1 MRFGEYPPRGSAIC
15 DDETAAG
22 APDGNSAGHRSRNE
36 EAWGEADPDFPETE
50 AKALTALGFSKPM
63 IARMREQALRH
74 GTSIEA
80 ELLHSG
86 EVCEEAYYGAIARLL
101 RLPFIDTI
109 DPGLVQD
116 AMTLDSQLR
125 RPTMVRLVHR
135 SRAPETVIVPEAGR
149 LAELAAALTAMP
161 MLGRDLA
168 VTTPSAIRKAVW
180 EAGSGRRGRETTNGL
195 FERQPAFSAR
205 TVLSGQQ
212 GFVAGAVVAGT
223 VAAFLSIPMI
233 MLLFLHIILSL
244 IYFASLMLRLMALA
258 LKMHRPN
265 PPTRLDLHT
274 GPLPRYTVMVALYR
288 EAPVVGQLIAC
299 LERLDWPRALIDI
312 KLVCEADDQETIAA
326 LTAHQPGP
334 QFEIIAVPPIG
345 PRTKPKALTY
355 ALSCARG
362 EFLAIYD
369 AEDRPHPMQ
378 LREAHATFLKGPPEL
393 ACLQAPLIIA
403 NARQSPLS
411 ALFSLEYSAL
421 FRGLLPMLA
430 RRRMPLPLGGTS
442 NHFKTT
448 ILKEAGGWDPY
459 NVTEDADMGLR
470 LYRLGYRSDVLTCQT
485 LEDAPV
491 EVPVWMAQ
499 RARWFKGWLQT
510 WLVLMRDPARLVRD
524 IGIPAFA
531 TFQLMVGGMLIS
543 ALLHP
548 LIFVFLWLG
557 ASAMLDAPK
566 DDLPLGVIS
575 LFVMD
580 FVNIIGSYLIF
591 LGLGVGSM
599 IDHEKRLIGWRWA
612 LVPLYWLMISVAAW
626 RAAIE
631 LKTKPFHWNKTPHSP
646 TSKTLSQ
653 QGGPLGLGVPS
664 RGKR

>member
-1 MRFGEYPPRGSAIC
+1 MRFGEYPPQGSAIC
-15 DDETAAG
+15 DDEPATG
-22 APDGNSAGHRSRNE
+22 PGSNSTSHRLDSE
-36 EAWGEADPDFPETE
+36 EQWERADPDFPEAE
-50 AKALTALGFSKPM
+50 ARALTALGFSKPV
-63 IARMREQALRH
+63 IARMRERAFFH

-80 ELLHSG
+80 ELLRSG
-86 EVCEEAYYGAIARLL
+86 EVREEAYYGAIARLL
-101 RLPFIDTI
+101 RLPFIETI

-116 AMTLDSQLR
+116 AMTLDSQLT

-135 SRAPETVIVPEAGR
+135 NRAPETVIVPEAGR
-149 LAELAAALTAMP
+149 LAELAVVLATLP
-161 MLGRDLA
+161 RLGRDLA
-168 VTTPSAIRKAVW
+168 ITTPGAIRKAVW
-180 EAGSGRRGRETTNGL
+180 AAGASRRGREVTNGL

-205 TVLSGQQ
+205 TVLSGAQ
-212 GFVAGAVVAGT
+212 GFVAGAVVAAT
-223 VAAFLSIPMI
+223 VAAFFIVPVV
-233 MLLFLHIILSL
+233 MLLFLHIVLTL
-244 IYFASLMLRLMALA
+244 TYFASLMLRLTALI
-258 LKMHRPN
+258 LKVHRPS
-265 PPTRLDLHT
+265 PIERLSRQT

-288 EAPVVGQLIAC
+288 EAPVVGQLLTC
-299 LERLDWPRALIDI
+299 LDRLDWPRALLDI
-312 KLVCEADDQETIAA
+312 KLVCEEDDTETIAA
-326 LTAHQPGP
+326 LLALQPGP
-334 QFEIIAVPPIG
+334 QFEIVTVPSIG

-355 ALSCARG
+355 ALSSARG

-369 AEDRPHPMQ
+369 AEDRPHPQQ
-378 LREAHATFLKGPPEL
+378 LREAYLTFLKGPAEL
-393 ACLQAPLIIA
+393 VCLQAPLIIA

-442 NHFKTT
+442 NHFKTA
-448 ILKEAGGWDPY
+448 ILKQVGGWDPY

-491 EVPVWMAQ
+491 DVSVWMAQ

-510 WLVLMRDPARLVRD
+510 WLVLMRDPVRLMREM
-524 IGIPAFA
+524 GLTAFI

-557 ASAMLDAPK
+557 ASALLEAPK

-580 FVNIIGSYLIF
+580 FVNILGSYLIF

-612 LVPLYWLMISVAAW
+612 LVPFYWLMISVAAW

-631 LKTKPFHWNKTPHSP
+631 LKTKPFHWNKTPHVP
-646 TSKTLSQ
+646 TSKN
-653 QGGPLGLGVPS
+653 
-664 RGKR
+664 

>member
-1 MRFGEYPPRGSAIC
+1 MC
-15 DDETAAG
+15 DDEPADAG
-22 APDGNSAGHRSRNE
+22 QGSSSPSPQLGDE
-36 EAWGEADPDFPETE
+36 EPWEKAEPDFPEEETR
-50 AKALTALGFSKPM
+50 ALAALGFSKPLVR
-63 IARMREQALRH
+63 RMREQALCH
-74 GTSIEA
+74 GTSVEA
-80 ELLHSG
+80 ELLRSG
-86 EVCEEAYYGAIARLL
+86 EVREEAYYGAIARLL
-101 RLPFIDTI
+101 RLPFIQTI

-116 AMTLDSQLR
+116 AMTLDSQLT
-125 RPTMVRLVHR
+125 RPTMIRLAHR
-135 SRAPETVIVPEAGR
+135 GRAPETVIVPEAGR
-149 LAELAAALTAMP
+149 LAELAAALATLP
-161 MLGRDLA
+161 PLGRDLA
-168 VTTPSAIRKAVW
+168 ITTPSAIRKAVW
-180 EAGSGRRGRETTNGL
+180 AAGAGRRGREVTNGL

-205 TVLSGQQ
+205 TVLSGSQ
-212 GFVAGAVVAGT
+212 GFIAGAMVAAMA
-223 VAAFLSIPMI
+223 AAFLIVPVL
-233 MLLFLHIILSL
+233 MLLILHVVLSL
-244 IYFASLMLRLMALA
+244 TYFASLMLRLTALA
-258 LKMHRPN
+258 LKMHRPSTT
-265 PPTRLDLHT
+265 TRLSLQA

-288 EAPVVGQLIAC
+288 EAPVVSQLIAC
-299 LERLDWPRALIDI
+299 LERLDWPRARIDI
-312 KLVCEADDQETIAA
+312 KLVCEEDDTETIDA
-326 LTAHQPGP
+326 LVALQPGP
-334 QFEIIAVPPIG
+334 QFEIITVPAIG

-355 ALSCARG
+355 ALSSARG
-362 EFLAIYD
+362 EYLAIYD
-369 AEDRPHPMQ
+369 AEDRPHPKQ

-442 NHFKTT
+442 NHFKTA
-448 ILKEAGGWDPY
+448 ILKQVGGWDPY

-491 EVPVWMAQ
+491 DASIWMAQ

-510 WLVLMRDPARLVRD
+510 WLVLMRDPVKLMREMGLA
-524 IGIPAFA
+524 AFL

-557 ASAMLDAPK
+557 ASALLEAPK
-566 DDLPLGVIS
+566 DDLPLGVVS

-580 FVNIIGSYLIF
+580 FVNILGSYLIF

-599 IDHEKRLIGWRWA
+599 IDHEKRLVGWRWT
-612 LVPLYWLMISVAAW
+612 LVPFYWLMISIAAW

-646 TSKTLSQ
+646 TSKH
-653 QGGPLGLGVPS
+653 
-664 RGKR
+664 

>member
-1 MRFGEYPPRGSAIC
+1 MRFGEYPPQGSAVC
-15 DDETAAG
+15 DDEPATSLPNGGSEDRQANDQEFRG
-22 APDGNSAGHRSRNE
+22 D
-36 EAWGEADPDFPETE
+36 ADPDPPEAE
-50 AKALTALGFSKPM
+50 AAVLAALGFSKPM
-63 IARMREQALRH
+63 IARMRERALRH

-80 ELLHSG
+80 ELLRSG
-86 EVCEEAYYGAIARLL
+86 EVREEAYYGAIARLL

-109 DPGLVQD
+109 DPRLVQD
-116 AMTLDSQLR
+116 AMTLDSQLI
-125 RPTMVRLVHR
+125 RPTMIRLAHR
-135 SRAPETVIVPEAGR
+135 SRAPETVIVPEAAR
-149 LAELAAALTAMP
+149 LAELAAALTTMP
-161 MLGRDLA
+161 MLGRNLA
-168 VTTPSAIRKAVW
+168 ITTPGAIRKAVW
-180 EAGSGRRGRETTNGL
+180 AEGAGRRGQETTNGL

-205 TVLSGQQ
+205 TVLSGKQ
-212 GFVAGAVVAGT
+212 GFFAGALVAGT
-223 VAAFLSIPMI
+223 IAAFLIIPVVT
-233 MLLFLHIILSL
+233 LLSLHIILSL
-244 IYFASLMLRLMALA
+244 TYLASLLLRLTALA
-258 LKMHRPN
+258 LKMHLPS
-265 PPTRLDLHT
+265 PATRFNLKA

-299 LERLDWPRALIDI
+299 LERLDWPHTLIDI
-312 KLVCEADDQETIAA
+312 KLVCEDDDAETIAA
-326 LTAHQPGP
+326 LTALELGP
-334 QFEIIAVPPIG
+334 QFEIVTVPPIG

-355 ALSCARG
+355 ALSSARG

-369 AEDRPHPMQ
+369 AEDRPHPLQ
-378 LREAHATFLKGPPEL
+378 LREAHATFVNGPPNL

-403 NARQSPLS
+403 NARKSPLS

-442 NHFKTT
+442 NHFKTE
-448 ILKEAGGWDPY
+448 ILKKVGGWDPY

-491 EVPVWMAQ
+491 QVSVWMAQ
-499 RARWFKGWLQT
+499 RARWYKGWLQT
-510 WLVLMRDPARLVRD
+510 WLVLMRDPARLMREM
-524 IGIPAFA
+524 GLPAFV

-566 DDLPLGVIS
+566 NDLPLGVVS

-580 FVNIIGSYLIF
+580 FVNILGSYLIF

-599 IDHEKRLIGWRWA
+599 IDHEKRQIGWRWVM
-612 LVPLYWLMISVAAW
+612 VPFYWLMISAAAW
-626 RAAIE
+626 RAVIE
-631 LKTKPFHWNKTPHSP
+631 LKTNPFHWNKTPHAP
-646 TSKTLSQ
+646 TSTD
-653 QGGPLGLGVPS
+653 
-664 RGKR
+664 

>member
-1 MRFGEYPPRGSAIC
+1 MRFGEYPPQGSAIC
-15 DDETAAG
+15 DDEPATG
-22 APDGNSAGHRSRNE
+22 MPEGNPNGIRGRSG
-36 EAWGEADPDFPETE
+36 EARDEADPDFPEGE
-50 AKALTALGFSKPM
+50 AKALAALGFSKPL
-63 IARMREQALRH
+63 IARMRERAIRH

-80 ELLHSG
+80 ELLRSG
-86 EVCEEAYYGAIARLL
+86 EVQEGAYYGAMARLL
-101 RLPFIDTI
+101 RLPFIDMI

-116 AMTLDSQLR
+116 AITLDSQLA
-125 RPTMVRLVHR
+125 RPTMVRLAHR
-135 SRAPETVIVPEAGR
+135 TKAPETVIVPEAGR
-149 LAELAAALTAMP
+149 LAELAVALATMP
-161 MLGRDLA
+161 VLGRDLA
-168 VTTPSAIRKAVW
+168 ITTPGAIRRAVW
-180 EAGSGRRGRETTNGL
+180 AAGARRRGRETTNGL
-195 FERQPAFSAR
+195 FETRPAFSAR
-205 TVLSGQQ
+205 TVLSGHQ
-212 GFVAGAVVAGT
+212 GFFAGAVVAGT
-223 VAAFLSIPMI
+223 GAAFLSAPMA

-244 IYFASLMLRLMALA
+244 VYFASLMLRLMALA
-258 LKMHRPN
+258 LKMHRPS
-265 PPTRLDLHT
+265 PATRFALQA
-274 GPLPRYTVMVALYR
+274 GALPRYTVMVALYR
-288 EAPVVGQLIAC
+288 EAPVVGQLVAC
-299 LERLDWPRALIDI
+299 LERLDWPRSLIDI
-312 KLVCEADDQETIAA
+312 KLVCEEDDQETIAA
-326 LTAHQPGP
+326 LLALQPGP
-334 QFEIIAVPPIG
+334 QFEIVTVPPIG

-362 EFLAIYD
+362 EYLAIYD
-369 AEDRPHPMQ
+369 AEDRPHPLQ
-378 LREAHATFLKGPPEL
+378 LREAHATFLKGPAEL

-442 NHFKTT
+442 NHFKTA
-448 ILKEAGGWDPY
+448 ILKAVGGWDPY

-491 EVPVWMAQ
+491 VASVWMAQ
-499 RARWFKGWLQT
+499 RARWYKGWLQT
-510 WLVLMRDPARLVRD
+510 WLVLMRDPVKLVREM
-524 IGIPAFA
+524 GVPAFA

-557 ASAMLDAPK
+557 ASVMLDAPK
-566 DDLPLGVIS
+566 DDLPLGVVS

-580 FVNIIGSYLIF
+580 FVNILGSYLIF

-612 LVPLYWLMISVAAW
+612 LVPFYWLMISAAAW

-631 LKTKPFHWNKTPHSP
+631 LKTKPFHWNKTPHAPS
-646 TSKTLSQ
+646 SKT
-653 QGGPLGLGVPS
+653 
-664 RGKR
+664 

>member
-1 MRFGEYPPRGSAIC
+1 MRFGEYPPQGSAIC
-15 DDETAAG
+15 DDEPATG
-22 APDGNSAGHRSRNE
+22 PGSNSTSHQLDSE
-36 EAWGEADPDFPETE
+36 EPWERADPDFPEAE
-50 AKALTALGFSKPM
+50 ARALTALGFSKPV
-63 IARMREQALRH
+63 IARMRERAFCH

-80 ELLHSG
+80 ELLRSG
-86 EVCEEAYYGAIARLL
+86 EVREEAYYGAIARLL
-101 RLPFIDTI
+101 RLPFIETI

-116 AMTLDSQLR
+116 AMTLDSQLT

-135 SRAPETVIVPEAGR
+135 NRAPETVIAPEAGR
-149 LAELAAALTAMP
+149 LAKLAVALATLP
-161 MLGRDLA
+161 RLGRDLA
-168 VTTPSAIRKAVW
+168 ITTPGAIRKAVW
-180 EAGSGRRGRETTNGL
+180 AAGARRRGREVTNGL

-205 TVLSGQQ
+205 TVLSGTQ
-212 GFVAGAVVAGT
+212 GFVAGAVVAAT
-223 VAAFLSIPMI
+223 VAAFFIVPVV
-233 MLLFLHIILSL
+233 MLLFLHIVLTL
-244 IYFASLMLRLMALA
+244 TYFASLMLRLTALI
-258 LKMHRPN
+258 LKVHRPS
-265 PPTRLDLHT
+265 PIERLSRQT

-288 EAPVVGQLIAC
+288 EAPVVGQLLTC
-299 LERLDWPRALIDI
+299 LDRIDWPRALIDI
-312 KLVCEADDQETIAA
+312 KLVCEEDDTETIAA
-326 LTAHQPGP
+326 LLALQPGP
-334 QFEIIAVPPIG
+334 QFEIVTVPSIG

-355 ALSCARG
+355 ALSSARG

-369 AEDRPHPMQ
+369 AEDRPHPQQ
-378 LREAHATFLKGPPEL
+378 LREAYLTFLKGPAEL
-393 ACLQAPLIIA
+393 VCLQAPLIIA

-442 NHFKTT
+442 NHFKTA
-448 ILKEAGGWDPY
+448 ILKQVGGWDPY

-491 EVPVWMAQ
+491 DVSVWMAQ

-510 WLVLMRDPARLVRD
+510 WLVLMRDPVRLMREM
-524 IGIPAFA
+524 GLPAFI

-557 ASAMLDAPK
+557 ASALLEAPK
-566 DDLPLGVIS
+566 DDLPLGVVS
-575 LFVMD
+575 LFVLD
-580 FVNIIGSYLIF
+580 FVNILGSYLIF

-612 LVPLYWLMISVAAW
+612 LVPFYWLMISVAAW

-631 LKTKPFHWNKTPHSP
+631 LKTKPFHWNKTPHVP
-646 TSKTLSQ
+646 TSKN
-653 QGGPLGLGVPS
+653 
-664 RGKR
+664 

>member
-1 MRFGEYPPRGSAIC
+1 MRFGEYPPQGSAIC
-15 DDETAAG
+15 DDEPATG
-22 APDGNSAGHRSRNE
+22 PGSNSTSHRLDSE
-36 EAWGEADPDFPETE
+36 EPWERADPDFPEAE
-50 AKALTALGFSKPM
+50 ARTLAALGFSKPV
-63 IARMREQALRH
+63 IARMRERAFCH

-80 ELLHSG
+80 ELLRSG
-86 EVCEEAYYGAIARLL
+86 EVREEAYYGAIARLL
-101 RLPFIDTI
+101 RLPFIETI

-116 AMTLDSQLR
+116 TMTMDSQLT

-135 SRAPETVIVPEAGR
+135 NRAPETVIVPEAGR
-149 LAELAAALTAMP
+149 LAELAVALATLP
-161 MLGRDLA
+161 RLGRDLA
-168 VTTPSAIRKAVW
+168 ITTPGAIRKAVW
-180 EAGSGRRGRETTNGL
+180 AAGASRRGREVTNGL

-205 TVLSGQQ
+205 TVLSGAQ
-212 GFVAGAVVAGT
+212 GFVAGAVVAAT
-223 VAAFLSIPMI
+223 VAAFLIVPVV
-233 MLLFLHIILSL
+233 MLLFLHIVLTL
-244 IYFASLMLRLMALA
+244 TYFASLMLRLTALI
-258 LKMHRPN
+258 LKVHRPS
-265 PPTRLDLHT
+265 PIERLSRQT

-288 EAPVVGQLIAC
+288 EAPVVGQLLTC
-299 LERLDWPRALIDI
+299 LDRIDWPRALIDI
-312 KLVCEADDQETIAA
+312 KLVCEEDDMETIAA
-326 LTAHQPGP
+326 LLALQPGP
-334 QFEIIAVPPIG
+334 QFEIVTVPSIG

-355 ALSCARG
+355 ALSSARG

-369 AEDRPHPMQ
+369 AEDRPHPQQ
-378 LREAHATFLKGPPEL
+378 LREAYLTFLKGPAEL
-393 ACLQAPLIIA
+393 VCLQAPLIIA

-442 NHFKTT
+442 NHFKTA
-448 ILKEAGGWDPY
+448 ILKQVGGWDPY

-491 EVPVWMAQ
+491 DVSVWMAQ

-510 WLVLMRDPARLVRD
+510 WLVLMRDPVRLMREM
-524 IGIPAFA
+524 GLTAFI

-557 ASAMLDAPK
+557 ASALLEAPK

-580 FVNIIGSYLIF
+580 FVNILGSYLIF

-612 LVPLYWLMISVAAW
+612 LVPFYWLMISVAAW

-631 LKTKPFHWNKTPHSP
+631 LKTKPFHWNKTPHVP
-646 TSKTLSQ
+646 TSKN
-653 QGGPLGLGVPS
+653 
-664 RGKR
+664 